1 MGLLIAFYANIIS
14 CGVSPFSLEKVC
26 TVTFRSSML
35 KKIEGPYAKRN
46 YITILSFVE
55 TITKI
60 KALLIPA
67 PQLKIHR
74 S

>member
-1 MGLLIAFYANIIS
+1 MGLLIVFYAKIIT
-14 CGVSPFSLEKVC
+14 CGVLPFSLEEVC
-26 TVTFRSSML
+26 TVNFRSSML
-35 KKIEGPYAKRN
+35 KKIERPYAKRK
-46 YITILSFVE
+46 YVTILPFVE